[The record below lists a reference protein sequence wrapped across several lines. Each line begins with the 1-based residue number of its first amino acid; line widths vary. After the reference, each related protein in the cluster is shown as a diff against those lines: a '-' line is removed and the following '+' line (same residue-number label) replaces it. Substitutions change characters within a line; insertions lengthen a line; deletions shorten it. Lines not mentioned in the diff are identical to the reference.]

1 MTRVTH
7 ITLEAIHSYKNDNT
21 KVNVILMGED
31 KLSESQMRYDIVL
44 QVINL
49 RVQLLE
55 VEYGTMVLKEGARGL
70 SYMDYEVDN
79 KKKLEVGSYGFDKE
93 DLAHIIGEVGK
104 EVIQTAVDAVLSRIT
119 ISGGLAELLE
129 D

>member
-1 MTRVTH
+1 MPRVTN

-21 KVNVILMGED
+21 KVNVILKGED

-55 VEYGTMVLKEGARGL
+55 VEYGTLVLKEGARGL
-70 SYMDYEVDN
+70 SYMDYTVEN

-93 DLAHIIGEVGK
+93 DLARIVGEVGK